1 MGNSQSIPQSNSTS
15 TYYLL
20 EPMLEAVDCA
30 ICLEN
35 CEDAMALECGHVYC
49 NGCIKTH
56 LEINENICPK
66 CRRSCDQE
74 HIVPFLRPENTDEIR
89 FDLTAPGRAMQLIRV
104 NEDNKD
110 TPLELDTNVLK
121 LCFLREDVRDIPVC
135 ILSIVGQRRCGKSFL
150 LNYILRRLGNLECE
164 DDSWMSGDEEV
175 LNGFECRTGD
185 DSITK
190 GIWIW
195 SKPFFMKLNEGE
207 RIAVFL
213 VDTEGSADAKQNKEV
228 GLKLSALSALFSSY
242 LIFNISSRINST
254 DLEDLEM
261 FCLIAENGGTDLKPF
276 QRLLF
281 LIRDWNSS
289 PFGFEGGMTHLGKVA
304 TECSLQN
311 AKDILQKK
319 GAECFLMPHP
329 GKKLPASNEGGLK
342 DMDDDFKEC
351 LKQFINDLVPTLCNY
366 PKMDRENSKITGRQ
380 LKEHIQ
386 KVTSVIA
393 SAQYEIV
400 SLREMTIK
408 QNLQKAK
415 LLFQSSALCFQ
426 KFINEKGNTFLTR
439 PDQMKKEM
447 EEEVDK
453 ILNEVKTQL
462 GEDDFEKLKTALN
475 TEKEVFLKDYNTKF
489 YKAVG
494 VLATGSVLAT
504 TAGGV
509 VAGVAIAAN
518 AGIIAAGAAVGTG
531 SSLVA
536 GGIGAA
542 VTQIANKIKKNRT
555 EPEDNN

>member
-15 TYYLL
+15 TANLL
-20 EPMLEAVDCA
+20 EPVLDAVDCA

-35 CEDAMALECGHVYC
+35 CEDAVALGCGHAYC
-49 NGCIKTH
+49 KGCIKTH
-56 LEINENICPK
+56 LEVNENLCPK

-74 HIVPFLRPENTDEIR
+74 HIVPLLRPENTDEIT
-89 FDLTAPGRAMQLIRV
+89 DYLTAPGQTMQLIRV

-110 TPLELDTNVLK
+110 TPLELDANVLK

-150 LNYILRRLGNLECE
+150 LNYISRRLGNLECE
-164 DDSWMSGDEEV
+164 DDSWMREDEEV
-175 LNGFECRTGD
+175 LNGFEWRTGD

-261 FCLIAENGGTDLKPF
+261 FCLIAENGETGLKPF

-281 LIRDWNSS
+281 LIRDWYL
-289 PFGFEGGMTHLGKVA
+289 PPVGFEGGMTHLGKVA
-304 TECSLQN
+304 TECPLQN
-311 AKDILQKK
+311 VKDILQKK
-319 GAECFLMPHP
+319 EAECFLMPHP

-351 LKQFINDLVPTLCNY
+351 LKQFINYLVRTLSKY
-366 PKMDRENSKITGRQ
+366 PKMDRENSKIMGRQ

-393 SAQYEIV
+393 SAQYDIV
-400 SLREMTIK
+400 SIREMTIQ
-408 QNLQKAK
+408 QNFQNAK
-415 LLFQSSALCFQ
+415 LHFQ
-426 KFINEKGNTFLTR
+426 KFISDKGNTFLTT
-439 PDQMKKEM
+439 PDQMKKEV
-447 EEEVDK
+447 EEKVEK
-453 ILNEVKTQL
+453 ILTDVKF
-462 GEDDFEKLKTALN
+462 GEEDLEKLKTDLN
-475 TEKEVFLKDYNTKF
+475 TEKEEFLKKYKTKF
-489 YKAVG
+489 KISAG

-504 TAGGV
+504 VAGGV
-509 VAGVAIAAN
+509 VAGVGIAAE

-531 SSLVA
+531 SSLAV

-542 VTQIANKIKKNRT
+542 ATQIAKRIKKNTT